1 MNYYLKVLQNY
12 ATFSGRARRREY
24 WYFILFN
31 AIIAIVLFFVGI
43 LMGTNILSNI
53 YSLAVLIPNIA
64 VGVRRMHDVGKSG
77 WFILIPIYN
86 LILACTEGTKGEN
99 EYGADPTKESG
110 SNLGGM
116 ISVIIIA
123 LCLIVG
129 WCLWYFIMGAGGNFE
144 NGVNTE
150 PPLAVADS
158 WRGYLGMVYKGGIIV
173 PILLGCFLMVLVFS
187 IERFIVIAK
196 AAGKGS
202 LEAFMKRVQTSIK
215 AGNIDEAINACDKQ
229 QGSVA
234 NAIRSAL
241 LKYQD
246 VKKEGFNSE
255 EAAET
260 IHKEIEEATSL
271 EMPML
276 EQHMTI
282 LSTLVS
288 LGTLAGLLG
297 TVTGMI
303 KAFAGLA
310 GGGGADSAE
319 LANGISEALI
329 NTATGIATSALA
341 IIAYNFFT
349 SKIDS
354 LTYAIDEAGT
364 TIVNTY
370 RHFRG
375 SLKQ

>member
-1 MNYYLKVLQNY
+1 MANVK
-12 ATFSGRARRREY
+12 
-24 WYFILFN
+24 
-31 AIIAIVLFFVGI
+31 
-43 LMGTNILSNI
+43 
-53 YSLAVLIPNIA
+53 
-64 VGVRRMHDVGKSG
+64 K
-77 WFILIPIYN
+77 
-86 LILACTEGTKGEN
+86 EG
-99 EYGADPTKESG
+99 G

-116 ISVIIIA
+116 FSGIVIVACI
-123 LCLIVG
+123 LVG
-129 WCLWYFIMGAGGNFE
+129 VLVWLFIMGAGSNFE
-144 NGVNTE
+144 GGVNTGA
-150 PPLAVADS
+150 PLK
-158 WRGYLGMVYKGGIIV
+158 GNYLAMVYKGGPIV
-173 PILLGCFLMVLVFS
+173 PVLMGLLLMVVVFS
-187 IERFIVIAK
+187 FERYFVITK
-196 AAGKGS
+196 ATGKGN
-202 LEAFMKRVQTSIK
+202 LDAFMKNVQNSIK
-215 AGNIDEAINACDKQ
+215 AGNIDDAIAACDRQ

-241 LKYQD
+241 VKYQD

-341 IIAYNFFT
+341 IICYNFFT